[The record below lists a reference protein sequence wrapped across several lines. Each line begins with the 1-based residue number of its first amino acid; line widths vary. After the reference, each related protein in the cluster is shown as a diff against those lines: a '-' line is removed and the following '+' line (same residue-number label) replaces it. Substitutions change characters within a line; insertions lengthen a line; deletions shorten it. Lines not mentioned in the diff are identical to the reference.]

1 MYLRRFL
8 INCCVKAVL
17 LLIRYYNLLLKKGK
31 ADGMKNIL
39 KEDLIYEILS
49 VVAEIPLGKVATYG
63 QIARLIG
70 REKYSRLVGRLI
82 ITAGIH
88 AIAWLI
94 MQEDLFPDGASR
106 GICFEA
112 RAYQ

>member
-49 VVAEIPLGKVATYG
+49 VVAEIPLGKEMCIRDRVVT
-63 QIARLIG
+63 
-70 REKYSRLVGRLI
+70 
-82 ITAGIH
+82 
-88 AIAWLI
+88 
-94 MQEDLFPDGASR
+94 EDNLGAV
-106 GICFEA
+106 
-112 RAYQ
+112 Q